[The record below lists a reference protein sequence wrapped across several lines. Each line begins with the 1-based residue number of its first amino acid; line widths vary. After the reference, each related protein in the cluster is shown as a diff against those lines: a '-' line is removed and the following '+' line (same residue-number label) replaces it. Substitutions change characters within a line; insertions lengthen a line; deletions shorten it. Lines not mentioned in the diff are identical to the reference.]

1 MSALRALVILAAA
14 LVLQA
19 ALGRLFPGIHRYVD
33 VLLAPV
39 AIYGAASSQ
48 RAAMGMGCASG
59 LLSDTWFH
67 GGPFGLHGFKRTLL
81 GWAAGAVATRVDLS
95 QRAGR
100 FVTGVLVSLG
110 DHLLDFFVRGL
121 LDARPGVPT
130 LAELA
135 LRAVTTGL
143 LAAAGGA
150 LLHAQRRDERLRVIV

>member
-1 MSALRALVILAAA
+1 MSALRALLILAVA
-14 LVLQA
+14 LALQA

-48 RAAMGMGCASG
+48 AAAMGMGCASG

-67 GGPFGLHGFKRTLL
+67 GGPFGLHGFKRTFL
-81 GWAAGAVATRVDLS
+81 GWAAGVVATRVDLS

-110 DHLLDFFVRGL
+110 DHLLDFLVRGL
-121 LDARPGVPT
+121 LDARPGIPS

-143 LAAAGGA
+143 LAAAGGT
-150 LLHAQRRDERLRVIV
+150 LLESRRRNQRVRAVV